1 MSESGHHRILVHALA
16 REISSDAVW
25 AKPPIVYTD
34 FQDGTN
40 TSAAPPIIGT
50 NRPDVFARDIGASLS
65 IIGEAKTSNDV
76 DNRHTLDQLES
87 FFNYLRLQSKGE
99 LWIGVPWL
107 SAGTATR
114 VCAHA
119 RQKCN
124 ALHVRFRVVAF
135 MIGNTSLRR
144 MWCE

>member
-1 MSESGHHRILVHALA
+1 MSESEHHRILVHALA
-16 REISSDAVW
+16 REISGDSVW
-25 AKPPIVYTD
+25 ANPPIVYSD
-34 FQDGTN
+34 IQDDTI
-40 TSAAPPIIGT
+40 TSEAPPIIGG

-65 IIGEAKTSNDV
+65 IIGEAKTSGDI
-76 DNRHTLDQLES
+76 DNRHTFDQLES
-87 FFNYLRLQSKGE
+87 FFDYLRVQPKAE
-99 LWIGVPWL
+99 LWMGVPWL

-114 VCAHA
+114 VCRYA
-119 RQKCN
+119 RRESD